1 MEQATP
7 LKSAGPSP
15 ASAID
20 DDVSALLAGQPELRN
35 LQKLALFSTSHP
47 IEIPEDADEEDI
59 AEARQVWE
67 DNRLFVRIFE
77 GLVAYLDASKVSRAD
92 GWTHAL
98 RKFCASLDD
107 SAD

>member
-15 ASAID
+15 ASTID
-20 DDVSALLAGQPELRN
+20 DDVSALLAGQPEMRN

-59 AEARQVWE
+59 ADARKVWE

-77 GLVAYLDASKVSRAD
+77 GLVAYLDASKVKVLYESR
-92 GWTHAL
+92 
-98 RKFCASLDD
+98 RQR
-107 SAD
+107 